1 MKNIII
7 FSAPRSGSVLLS
19 RILSDAPNTINLG
32 EFFSAGKAHVGKHL
46 NNYIQYIHNEYAL
59 GLELYKPLMEK
70 LSKLDADK
78 LLHNDWIGINHQIS
92 QYLTV
97 DILKAYLQFME
108 NPNFLLKIFHQHY
121 TNDNHI
127 DIHALVDM
135 FDVVIILYR
144 ENLIGHYISFERAM
158 ETKVWSKGNKKYRSN
173 RMDFS
178 RHTRSAAK
186 NHKKP
191 YDNKTKIKWNINKYI
206 RYYNKL
212 QKSYQS
218 FEEISRL
225 SGKPTVVIR
234 YEDLD
239 KQKDKYQYVQKILD
253 DNNIDHKLIYSNEDP
268 VLKQSVEGLPIEDN
282 FLNPE
287 RFIKEFSEDSIPKS
301 LQFKLS
307 Q

>member
-1 MKNIII
+1 MPIINHYCITGKN
-7 FSAPRSGSVLLS
+7 F
-19 RILSDAPNTINLG
+19 N
-32 EFFSAGKAHVGKHL
+32 FL
-46 NNYIQYIHNEYAL
+46 NNLDMDVILGGSENKNLKEYPAKWIKDND
-59 GLELYKPLMEK
+59 GINISEK
-70 LSKLDADK
+70 NKNFGTLTSHYWIWKNRFKDYDD
-78 LLHNDWIGINHQIS
+78 NDWIGINHQIS